1 MRPNGRIVV
10 VEGLLKPEGFILTP
24 LSAKKN
30 AHKPAL
36 KNAYAG
42 QHTRQVPVSVE
53 LQDIHMAVMLDGKE
67 RSAAQFREIFE
78 AAGLRLQSITYSR
91 GLFHLIEGTA
101 SE

>member
-1 MRPNGRIVV
+1 
-10 VEGLLKPEGFILTP
+10 
-24 LSAKKN
+24 
-30 AHKPAL
+30 
-36 KNAYAG
+36 
-42 QHTRQVPVSVE
+42 VPVSVE